1 MYDYLE
7 KVESADSNR
16 NFPATAAEWAT
27 RAADPACD
35 HSGMSYDS

>member
-7 KVESADSNR
+7 KVESGNGD
-16 NFPATAAEWAT
+16 FPATAADWAA

-35 HSGMSYDS
+35 HAGMSYDS